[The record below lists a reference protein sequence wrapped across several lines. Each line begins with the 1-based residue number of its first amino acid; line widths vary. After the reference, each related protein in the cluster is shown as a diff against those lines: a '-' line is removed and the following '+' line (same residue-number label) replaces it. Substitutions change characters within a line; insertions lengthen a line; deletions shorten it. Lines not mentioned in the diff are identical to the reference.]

1 VTAVK
6 QHQTSPAGSGSADR
20 RAIVDIGPNPVV
32 MAGRRDVEP
41 RVVDKPKESRYELWL
56 GDTRAGFID
65 YLSEPGT
72 VLLVH
77 TEVDPALEG
86 QGLGVRLVAGA
97 LADLRA
103 RGLKLV
109 PLCPFVRAYLRR
121 HPEDADLV
129 GRGRAVSK

>member
-1 VTAVK
+1 VK
-6 QHQTSPAGSGSADR
+6 QHKTYRLEAAVLTGGLSSISDGISGDSCGSGTWNLVSST
-20 RAIVDIGPNPVV
+20 N
-32 MAGRRDVEP
+32 
-41 RVVDKPKESRYELWL
+41 PKESRYELWL